1 MKRTFSLGNVLIL
14 QMDSPSAMM
23 SDHVTQEDIDCV
35 MIERMVC
42 FLLLLLKHTPRPW
55 TFSRTH
61 VNDFFEMG
69 NAGSQEDHDQPE
81 WTLTVGTTQVALAR
95 ILIERD
101 PTPPLDVARYFLAQD
116 KEENEEDDDE
126 EIGYQ
131 SGSDC
136 DWPLDEK
143 DDALKHHN

>member
-1 MKRTFSLGNVLIL
+1 
-14 QMDSPSAMM
+14 
-23 SDHVTQEDIDCV
+23 
-35 MIERMVC
+35 
-42 FLLLLLKHTPRPW
+42 
-55 TFSRTH
+55 
-61 VNDFFEMG
+61 MG

-81 WTLTVGTTQVALAR
+81 WTSTVGTTQVAFAR

-101 PTPPLDVARYFLAQD
+101 PAPPLDAARYFLAQD

-136 DWPLDEK
+136 DWPLDETEGIITEAIRVWRPLK
-143 DDALKHHN
+143 DKEWSMEL